1 MIKIDGKK
9 MIAEGE
15 LIDIE
20 CQSQICVLTVL
31 DILRNN
37 QSEEYALEYV
47 SYLGNLMKYYIEAMS
62 QDKSHEECMK
72 YAIERV

>member
-9 MIAEGE
+9 MVAEGE

-20 CQSQICVLTVL
+20 CQSQIVVLTVME
-31 DILRNN
+31 ILRD
-37 QSEEYALEYV
+37 SESAEYALEYA

-62 QDKSHEECMK
+62 QDKSHEECMM